1 MLQARMTG
9 EMSAGEGST
18 PDSKGSSTGWLR
30 SKLLAGSGRSMNHA
44 MPKVQ
49 LTLSARGQGV
59 PGLAQR
65 VPHVRQVGHL
75 QVMPEGSLDFGRG
88 QPARYAL
95 HDPASLIAR
104 ITQDATLA
112 PMVAVVTPMLRFSGV
127 AGRFESGASSN
138 FAGIG
143 WDPAM
148 RLKLLEWDG
157 NGLRLPPAASFLRAD
172 QPQGGVIGAG
182 LAQL

>member
-1 MLQARMTG
+1 MNL
-9 EMSAGEGST
+9 MSLA
-18 PDSKGSSTGWLR
+18 WRNIFRNRRR
-30 SKLLAGSGRSMNHA
+30 SA
-44 MPKVQ
+44 
-49 LTLSARGQGV
+49 LTLGTIGV
-59 PGLAQR
+59 AATATLLLGGYLAATVR
-65 VPHVRQVGHL
+65 ALETDTVRQVGHL

-157 NGLRLPPAASFLRAD
+157 NGLRLPPAARRRHRCW
-172 QPQGGVIGAG
+172 IGPAIGSVPCAAG
-182 LAQL
+182 ARLQIATGRRPR